1 MKTTKEWFETLD
13 KQYRDKALKNMTS
26 PNTKHFSLLG
36 AISNGFD
43 WKNSIEGLN
52 YWKKV
57 FREIKTGVKQED
69 DFLEDEIQSI
79 LQPVET
85 KVNLIQEYK
94 SQVSQQIQLEE
105 KIQKVEKVENP
116 LEKEVVVEKKETPPT
131 TPENYVPRIDRHPLM
146 DAYKKQQE
154 VGIQIENAEILTEKN

>member
-13 KQYRDKALKNMTS
+13 EEYRDKALKNMTS

-69 DFLEDEIQSI
+69 DLLEDEIQPTTQI
-79 LQPVET
+79 ET
-85 KVNLIQEYK
+85 KVNLVQEYK

-105 KIQKVEKVENP
+105 KIEKVEKVEKP
-116 LEKEVVVEKKETPPT
+116 LEKEVVIEEKETPPP
-131 TPENYVPRIDRHPLM
+131 TPSNYVPRIDKHPLM
-146 DAYKKQQE
+146 DAYKRQQE
-154 VGIQIENAEILTEKN
+154 VGIQIDNTEILTEKN

>member
-13 KQYRDKALKNMTS
+13 EEYRDKALKNMTS

-43 WKNSIEGLN
+43 WKNSLEGLN

-69 DFLEDEIQSI
+69 DFLEDEIQPMA
-79 LQPVET
+79 QPVET

-105 KIQKVEKVENP
+105 KIQKVEKQI
-116 LEKEVVVEKKETPPT
+116 EKEVVSDGKETPPT
-131 TPENYVPRIDRHPLM
+131 TPENYVPRIDKHPLM

-154 VGIQIENAEILTEKN
+154 VGIQIENTEFLSEKN

>member
-13 KQYRDKALKNMTS
+13 KEYRDNALKNMTS

-43 WKNSIEGLN
+43 WKNSKEGLN

-69 DFLEDEIQSI
+69 DFLEDEIQPI
-79 LQPVET
+79 VQPVET
-85 KVNLIQEYK
+85 KVNFIQEYK

-105 KIQKVEKVENP
+105 KIQKVANK
-116 LEKEVVVEKKETPPT
+116 
-131 TPENYVPRIDRHPLM
+131 
-146 DAYKKQQE
+146 
-154 VGIQIENAEILTEKN
+154 

>member
-13 KQYRDKALKNMTS
+13 EEYRDKALKNMTS

-43 WKNSIEGLN
+43 WKNSLEGLN

-69 DFLEDEIQSI
+69 DFLEDEIQPMA
-79 LQPVET
+79 QPVET

-105 KIQKVEKVENP
+105 KIQKVEKQI
-116 LEKEVVVEKKETPPT
+116 EKEVVSDGKEPPPT
-131 TPENYVPRIDRHPLM
+131 TPENYVPRIDKHPLM

-154 VGIQIENAEILTEKN
+154 VGIQIENTEFLSEKN